1 MAINNL
7 GNGSGFIYITDTSD
21 NILSNIV
28 NNAKGKKAVLK
39 DALINSVLANDSTSF
54 FEDRKYYIST
64 SGSEGNLT
72 GAIDITKYIT
82 NVGLNNRFISEDASV
97 SSGIITYTRGGSI
110 QRLRIDTQSDAATD
124 NLIYLRET
132 NGYITDGDIVI
143 LVGENSS
150 RVTSV
155 LDANSS
161 EASTENGGSAPTGV
175 GYFELDSNTEFDTN
189 TGNYT
194 LMLQYN
200 ATVDAWYEINRAP
213 GAVLT
218 DEKIREAGINFPK
231 KGVYLISSVTAGGS
245 FTPTVDVTA
254 GVIYV
259 SGTHDISAGNYT
271 INKPTGGTPREGDEF
286 TVVWEAD
293 VTTTGV
299 INVFSVALE
308 SADYGS
314 GSSDTV
320 EIKTRYIN
328 GGWKDGTIIKDTKAV
343 SEAKEDVLGNPTG
356 EGQFL
361 TSTTG
366 GVRSWSTL
374 SSGLKTKTFTFDT
387 SVTGIGSVG
396 INVLTASDDSTGIP
410 ARAII
415 DSSLS
420 IIEGINILESGSATT
435 IKIGIKTAATS
446 GGSQATD
453 EDFFLTSQQFDAA
466 PFDTVYNTGRCE
478 NNLGRLFTSEG
489 YVSVSIGVADL
500 TAGKFNV
507 IVAYYES

>member
-7 GNGSGFIYITDTSD
+7 GNGNGFIYITDTSD

-64 SGSEGNLT
+64 SGYEGKLT

-82 NVGLNNRFISEDASV
+82 NVGLNNRFISEDVSV

-175 GYFELDSNTEFDTN
+175 GYFELDSNTAFNTN

-200 ATVDAWYEINRAP
+200 ATVDA
-213 GAVLT
+213 
-218 DEKIREAGINFPK
+218 
-231 KGVYLISSVTAGGS
+231 
-245 FTPTVDVTA
+245 
-254 GVIYV
+254 
-259 SGTHDISAGNYT
+259 
-271 INKPTGGTPREGDEF
+271 
-286 TVVWEAD
+286 
-293 VTTTGV
+293 
-299 INVFSVALE
+299 
-308 SADYGS
+308 
-314 GSSDTV
+314 
-320 EIKTRYIN
+320 
-328 GGWKDGTIIKDTKAV
+328 
-343 SEAKEDVLGNPTG
+343 
-356 EGQFL
+356 
-361 TSTTG
+361 
-366 GVRSWSTL
+366 
-374 SSGLKTKTFTFDT
+374 
-387 SVTGIGSVG
+387 
-396 INVLTASDDSTGIP
+396 
-410 ARAII
+410 
-415 DSSLS
+415 
-420 IIEGINILESGSATT
+420 
-435 IKIGIKTAATS
+435 
-446 GGSQATD
+446 
-453 EDFFLTSQQFDAA
+453 
-466 PFDTVYNTGRCE
+466 
-478 NNLGRLFTSEG
+478 
-489 YVSVSIGVADL
+489 
-500 TAGKFNV
+500 
-507 IVAYYES
+507 